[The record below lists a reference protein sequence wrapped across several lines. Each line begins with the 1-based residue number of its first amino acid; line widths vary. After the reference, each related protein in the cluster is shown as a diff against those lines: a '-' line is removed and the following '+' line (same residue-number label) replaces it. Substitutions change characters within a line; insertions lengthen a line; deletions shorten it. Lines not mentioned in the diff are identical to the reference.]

1 MIEFDPTQDHAKHR
15 DAAGNVSYTQ
25 NGRNFQA
32 GGRLVDPETDPEK
45 KASRKQEIRDRA
57 DKKLAGFRNDDA
69 PGPIEKALKEN
80 QAAEAAEANAE

>member
-1 MIEFDPTQDHAKHR
+1 MIEFDPTQDHQKHR
-15 DAAGNVSYTQ
+15 DAAGKVSYTQ

-32 GGRLVDPETDPEK
+32 GGRLIVDPQE
-45 KASRKQEIRDRA
+45 KASRKQEIRERA

-80 QAAEAAEANAE
+80 AQAEAAEASAE